1 MSKFQPPL
9 IATSKEDL
17 PAGDSVAKKTGVAF
31 PRLPFYRL
39 PVLPIICNCPS
50 ANISF
55 YAITRSGQHLLW
67 GKILIFPQHLLTT
80 TSYMWECSFVI
91 ILYWWRNNGS
101 AMEFIGAGGEQPRNK
116 IGMIQGNTIL
126 SNTLYS
132 RYFFNS
138 PAVASQAI

>member
-1 MSKFQPPL
+1 
-9 IATSKEDL
+9 
-17 PAGDSVAKKTGVAF
+17 
-31 PRLPFYRL
+31 
-39 PVLPIICNCPS
+39 
-50 ANISF
+50 
-55 YAITRSGQHLLW
+55 
-67 GKILIFPQHLLTT
+67 
-80 TSYMWECSFVI
+80 MWECSFVI

-116 IGMIQGNTIL
+116 IGMTQGNTIL